1 MAVRPLSNAQLA
13 AVLCLDRNITQ
24 WNLQRSGYTF
34 TIGRIGFVAIADVA
48 DLDFTRR
55 TTYGACRVFKQHV
68 LLLPESSGGTTHRA
82 ASSNLCQRD
91 GSSDPQHRIG

>member
-48 DLDFTRR
+48 DLDFTRC
-55 TTYGACRVFKQHV
+55 TTYGACRVFKQNV
-68 LLLPESSGGTTHRA
+68 LLCPSHQAE
-82 ASSNLCQRD
+82 QRT
-91 GSSDPQHRIG
+91 GLRVVICVNAMVPVIRSTG